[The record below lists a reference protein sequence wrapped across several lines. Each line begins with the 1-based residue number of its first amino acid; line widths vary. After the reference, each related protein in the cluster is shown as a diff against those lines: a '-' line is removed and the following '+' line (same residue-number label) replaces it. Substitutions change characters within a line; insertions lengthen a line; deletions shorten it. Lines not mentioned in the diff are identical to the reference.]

1 MRLIGSIGLLA
12 LVLLAAAPGSTA
24 ASASTHT
31 WPAARHHVLQ
41 RRTTPGGFL
50 PPRQWTGRPQPLVSS
65 RVRERGRAAT
75 SMSAVGEENERR
87 RRQLEEQH
95 QATRPVPEFVAE
107 ANKKIVSSIKGA

>member
-1 MRLIGSIGLLA
+1 MRLVGSIGLLA

-24 ASASTHT
+24 SPASTHT
-31 WPAARHHVLQ
+31 WPAAGHHMLQ

-65 RVRERGRAAT
+65 SRVRGRAAT

-87 RRQLEEQH
+87 RRQLEEQQ